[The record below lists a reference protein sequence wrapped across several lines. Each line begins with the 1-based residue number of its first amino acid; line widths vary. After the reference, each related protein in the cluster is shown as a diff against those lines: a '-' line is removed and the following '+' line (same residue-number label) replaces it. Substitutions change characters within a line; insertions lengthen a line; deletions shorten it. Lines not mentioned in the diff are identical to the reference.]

1 MSESESHV
9 RLFAIPWTVQAMD
22 SPGQNTGVDIAFPFS
37 RGSSQPRNRTGSP
50 ALQVD
55 SLLAELWWLSNSVG
69 ETNTKSRTYS
79 LPILS

>member
-37 RGSSQPRNRTGSP
+37 RGSSQPRNRTGVSCI
-50 ALQVD
+50 AGGFFTSWAMVAQ
-55 SLLAELWWLSNSVG
+55 
-69 ETNTKSRTYS
+69 
-79 LPILS
+79 